1 MKDLWRQA
9 SKSLKTF
16 KVESMKR
23 QDKIKPGGSIRVIGV
38 LLGFFLLTLF
48 SCEEER
54 ELPEEVSSSY
64 LPLNLGQYWT
74 YDVVERVYFG
84 ENDFEDLEYY
94 YRDKISR
101 QYVNEVDELVQVVTR
116 ERSMNLREWEND
128 LAYTLNFSRNRIIR
142 TMNNKPV
149 IPLVYPV
156 QVFQQWDAN
165 GMNSN
170 AIELF
175 TIEEIGGYVVG
186 NRTFGFAAL
195 IRQAEEDDLITR
207 RDNRFEVYAEG
218 IGMIESY
225 YEVFTYCS
233 RSDCLGEQIIQ
244 SGRFKQM
251 KLIANGIL

>member
-1 MKDLWRQA
+1 M
-9 SKSLKTF
+9 TIN
-16 KVESMKR
+16 ESMKR
-23 QDKIKPGGSIRVIGV
+23 QVGKRLKRGLRFIVGF
-38 LLGFFLLTLF
+38 LGFFVLTLL

-54 ELPEEVSSSY
+54 EIPETLTSAF

-74 YDVVERVYFG
+74 YEVVERVYFG
-84 ENDFEDLEYY
+84 ENDFEEHEFY
-94 YRDKISR
+94 YRDKITR
-101 QYVNEVDELVQVVTR
+101 QFINEINELVHVITR
-116 ERSMNLREWEND
+116 ERSENLQEWENE

-142 TMNNKPV
+142 TINNEPL

-156 QVFQQWDAN
+156 QLFQQWDAN

-170 AIELF
+170 LPELF
-175 TIEEIGGYVVG
+175 SIEEIGGYVVG
-186 NRTFGFAAL
+186 SRAFGSAAI
-195 IRQAEEDDLITR
+195 IRQSEEDDLITL

-218 IGMIESY
+218 VGMIESY

>member
-1 MKDLWRQA
+1 MKWQ
-9 SKSLKTF
+9 
-16 KVESMKR
+16 
-23 QDKIKPGGSIRVIGV
+23 GGIWVTGGMRVIA
-38 LLGFFLLTLF
+38 GFVALFALTLL
-48 SCEEER
+48 SCEEDR
-54 ELPEEVSSSY
+54 ESPELLTSTY

-74 YDVVERVYFG
+74 YEVVERVYFG
-84 ENDFEDLEYY
+84 ENDFEENEFY
-94 YRDKISR
+94 YRDRITR
-101 QYVNEVDELVQVVTR
+101 QFVNEINELVHVITR
-116 ERSMNLREWEND
+116 ERSENLQEWGNE

-142 TMNNKPV
+142 TINNEAV

-170 AIELF
+170 LPELF
-175 TIEEIGGYVVG
+175 TVEEIGGYVVG
-186 NRTFGFAAL
+186 NRAFGSAAM
-195 IRQAEEDDLITR
+195 IRQSEEDDLITL

-218 IGMIESY
+218 IGMVESY
-225 YEVFTYCS
+225 YEVFAYCS